1 MDNSKKAR
9 EIIFSFEITN
19 IREGSKRMVSIIVFN
34 CLIYVKNLLSFTQV
48 LKDLETFNGILL
60 FSRYFP
66 GYSLEF

>member
-1 MDNSKKAR
+1 MDNSKKAC